1 VTTDNGQTILTI
13 DLDLAEPD
21 IHPTITAAI
30 SVAELARRT
39 RASMDEHLL
48 RTLIHEMAG
57 KETCLEWAWTS
68 SFRIAR

>member
-48 RTLIHEMAG
+48 RALIHEMAG